1 MSSFSSGPFD
11 VISQHL
17 MLWGGQSRT
26 NSTLNL
32 NPDHV
37 RRFGKARSVIR
48 ELYRV
53 DGGLRAYYRG
63 YTASVATYVPI
74 SAFWWM
80 FYPVYSGHL
89 VALLPPTTSHMLIH
103 CTAGSLS
110 GMTVVG
116 ECIRGSGKERIHS
129 IY

>member
-1 MSSFSSGPFD
+1 
-11 VISQHL
+11 
-17 MLWGGQSRT
+17 MLYGSKSRT

-32 NPDHV
+32 NPETV
-37 RRFGKARSVIR
+37 KRFGKAKSVIK

-53 DGGLRAYYRG
+53 DGGLRVRFIFCQDFIYIFTLFPQSYYRG

-89 VALLPPTTSHMLIH
+89 VSILPSNTSHMLIH

-110 GMTVVG
+110 GVTVA
-116 ECIRGSGKERIHS
+116 GKF
-129 IY
+129 